1 MAQRKAAKSS
11 SMRFIVSDEKS
22 PSIALKPG
30 MRLDVVST
38 VLVGPDLKRL
48 KNIGARVCGGS
59 GTCMALVDLGA
70 DVINPPVDK
79 ATKATKATG
88 RRTRGAK

>member
-38 VLVGPDLKRL
+38 TLVGPDLKPLR
-48 KNIGARVCGGS
+48 NIGARLCGGS
-59 GTCMALVDLGA
+59 GTCMALVDLGTE
-70 DVINPPVDK
+70 VINPAPTARK
-79 ATKATKATG
+79 ATRKRA
-88 RRTRGAK
+88 AK

>member
-1 MAQRKAAKSS
+1 MAQRKAAKSP

-38 VLVGPDLKRL
+38 SLVGPNLKPLR
-48 KNIGARVCGGS
+48 NIGARLCGGS
-59 GTCMALVDLGA
+59 GTCMALVDLGT
-70 DVINPPVDK
+70 DVINPAPTARK
-79 ATKATKATG
+79 ATRKRA
-88 RRTRGAK
+88 AK